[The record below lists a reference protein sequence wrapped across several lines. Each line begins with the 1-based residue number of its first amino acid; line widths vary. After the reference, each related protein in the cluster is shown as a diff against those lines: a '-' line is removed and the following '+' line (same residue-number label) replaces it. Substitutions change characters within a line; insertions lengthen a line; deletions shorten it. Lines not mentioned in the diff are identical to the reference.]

1 MPHGTKDEWLF
12 TQFKQKIEEKGKVSE
27 DEKQEFV
34 DQLGDILSEDSIFD
48 AGL

>member
-1 MPHGTKDEWLF
+1 MSF

-27 DEKQEFV
+27 EEKQEFV
-34 DQLGDILSEDSIFD
+34 DKLGDILAEDSVFD